1 MKVYQGRDRRNVW
14 AMIYDVLL
22 ASAANFKFWSPGKKL
37 TILCTILKKTICDPI
52 KGMSCMLLLFLHV
65 CVCLQRI

>member
-22 ASAANFKFWSPGKKL
+22 ALAANFKFWSPIIGKKL
-37 TILCTILKKTICDPI
+37 TIQ
-52 KGMSCMLLLFLHV
+52 LL
-65 CVCLQRI
+65 